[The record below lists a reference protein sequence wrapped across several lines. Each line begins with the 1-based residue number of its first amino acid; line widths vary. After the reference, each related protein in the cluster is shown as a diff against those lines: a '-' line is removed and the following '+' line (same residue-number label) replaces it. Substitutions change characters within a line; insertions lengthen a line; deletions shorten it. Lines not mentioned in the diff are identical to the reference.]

1 MGTVSALARLPQSL
15 NEMKDCLN
23 QVVNVNRPPPVAEEE
38 EVRVGGGVAVSE
50 GMEGRDHT
58 GGVSGG
64 QAGDR
69 K

>member
-1 MGTVSALARLPQSL
+1 MGTVSALARLPKSL

-23 QVVNVNRPPPVAEEE
+23 QVVNVNGPPPVVEEE
-38 EVRVGGGVAVSE
+38 EGWGVAVSE
-50 GMEGRDHT
+50 GMEGKDHT